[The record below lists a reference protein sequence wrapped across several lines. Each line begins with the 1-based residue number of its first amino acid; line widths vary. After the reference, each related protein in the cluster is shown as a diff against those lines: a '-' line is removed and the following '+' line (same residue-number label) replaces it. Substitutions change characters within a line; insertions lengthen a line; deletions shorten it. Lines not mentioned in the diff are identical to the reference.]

1 MKIIVII
8 SIDQTLFLS
17 ANNQNCAPAKS
28 VLCYQIIGHSEIFK
42 VWLDISANMKFFES
56 LKFILIT

>member
-17 ANNQNCAPAKS
+17 AANCAPAKS